1 MPSKRTTRL
10 YIDDDGTVSARGKA
24 KWFVETWLPDQFDL
38 FADGPVEVEVRRPKR
53 SPGQNRA
60 YWGYVIRPIRQ
71 ALQEAGYQMTDE
83 ALHEHFKERFLGVK
97 SSYSYTDKD
106 TGEVHEATQLR
117 STTDLD
123 STEFDRYVE
132 AIRNSEM
139 VRELG
144 LYIPTPGD
152 PDEVFREIEQ
162 GEYV

>member
-1 MPSKRTTRL
+1 
-10 YIDDDGTVSARGKA
+10 
-24 KWFVETWLPDQFDL
+24 
-38 FADGPVEVEVRRPKR
+38 
-53 SPGQNRA
+53 
-60 YWGYVIRPIRQ
+60 
-71 ALQEAGYQMTDE
+71 MTDQ
-83 ALHEHFKERFLGVK
+83 ALHEHFKERFLGVEA
-97 SSYSYTDKD
+97 SYSYTNKD

-144 LYIPTPGD
+144 IYIPTPGD